1 MREILFRG
9 KTENGEWFEGSLHK
23 YTIQKPLKTETRY
36 KIQEF
41 NFGYSDENEFECDY
55 MSGFDEEVIPETVGQ
70 FTGLTDKNGKKVFE
84 GDIIQFGEDEEYDW
98 EFNIGVVKFGEGT
111 FDSGIY
117 VYTGFFYEDRKGNID
132 HNTLYDWEE
141 DWERCKVIGNIY
153 DNPNLLNKE

>member
-9 KTENGEWFEGSLHK
+9 KRVDSEKWVEGYYVCNRFSIGFAKEPTICENHYIYKRIEGEKWFK
-23 YTIQKPLKTETRY
+23 TIQ
-36 KIQEF
+36 F
-41 NFGYSDENEFECDY
+41 
-55 MSGFDEEVIPETVGQ
+55 EVIPETVSE
-70 FTGLTDKNGKKVFE
+70 FCGLLDKNGKKIFE

-111 FDSGIY
+111 FDGGVY
-117 VYTGFFYEDRKGNID
+117 VYTGFFYEDKKGNID

-153 DNPNLLNKE
+153 DNPNLLNKELEE

>member
-1 MREILFRG
+1 MREIEILFRG
-9 KTENGEWFEGSLHK
+9 KSVNSGEWVYGDLVRIPNGDSFEYYIISDFDDMDGIYDVGK
-23 YTIQKPLKTETRY
+23 YAIK
-36 KIQEF
+36 
-41 NFGYSDENEFECDY
+41 
-55 MSGFDEEVIPETVGQ
+55 VIPETVSE
-70 FTGLTDKNGKKVFE
+70 FCGLTDKNGKKIFE

-141 DWERCKVIGNIY
+141 DWERCKVIGNIH
-153 DNPNLLNKE
+153 DNPELLNKE

>member
-1 MREILFRG
+1 MRDILFRG
-9 KTENGEWFEGSLHK
+9 KRENNGEWVYGGYF
-23 YTIQKPLKTETRY
+23 KTDNEHYIITNTDDIVIFDLWDY
-36 KIQEF
+36 AEF
-41 NFGYSDENEFECDY
+41 I
-55 MSGFDEEVIPETVGQ
+55 IPETLGQ
-70 FTGLTDKNGKKVFE
+70 FTGLTDKNGRKIFE

-117 VYTGFFYEDRKGNID
+117 VYTGFFYEDKNGNID
-132 HNTLYDWEE
+132 HNALYNWEE